1 MNLKSKISMLIKRQ
15 IESTVDEYSNVFP
28 VIAILGPRQCGK
40 TTFTKQ
46 YIENNLASYI
56 YLDLEKPTDYNKL
69 ENPQLYFSENPD
81 KCIIIDE
88 IQRKPELFPV
98 LRSVIDEKKDNCRFI
113 ILGSASPDLIKQ
125 SSETLA
131 GRIGYVE
138 LAPFSYTEI
147 AENYNLQKHF
157 FSGGFPPAYLSKSI
171 RSSNIWLDNFIK
183 TYIERDLPMLG
194 LKANPKLVRKLWEM
208 LSWQAGSLLNY
219 NTLSGS
225 LGVSNKTVS
234 NYIDFLENSYI
245 VYRLHPYSYN
255 IKKRLVKT
263 PKIYL
268 SDTGVLHRLLRI
280 TDYEQLLGNPLVG
293 RTWEN
298 FIINQIRNQKS
309 SDYDLY
315 FFRTH
320 AGAELDL
327 LLVKGLK
334 PEMSVEI
341 KFSEKP
347 KVSRGFISNIETLNT
362 KKNFII
368 TPVSKEDYKIRNNIV
383 VCGYDVFLEKYLNI

>member
-1 MNLKSKISMLIKRQ
+1 MFSMLIKRD
-15 IESTVDEYSNVFP
+15 IENKVKKYREIFP

-46 YIENNLASYI
+46 YIEKNLKSYS
-56 YLDLEKPTDYNKL
+56 YLDLEKPADYNKL
-69 ENPQLYFSENPD
+69 DNPQLYFTDNKD

-88 IQRKPELFPV
+88 IQHKPELF
-98 LRSVIDEKKDNCRFI
+98 SVIRSIIDENKNGCRFI

-131 GRIGYVE
+131 GRIGYIE
-138 LAPFSYTEI
+138 LGPFSYKEI
-147 AENYNLQKHF
+147 EKNYDLKKHF

-171 RSSNIWLDNFIK
+171 ETSNIWLDNFIK

-194 LKANPKLVRKLWEM
+194 LKANPFLVRKLWEM
-208 LSWQAGSLLNY
+208 LSWQAGNLLNY
-219 NTLSGS
+219 NALSGS
-225 LGVSNKTVS
+225 LGVSNNTVI

-245 VYRLHPYSYN
+245 VYRLQPYSYN
-255 IKKRLVKT
+255 IKKRIVKS
-263 PKIYL
+263 PKIFL
-268 SDTGVLHRLLRI
+268 SDTGLLHRLLRI
-280 TDYEQLLGNPLVG
+280 SDYEQLLGNPLVG
-293 RTWEN
+293 NSWEN
-298 FIINQIRNQKS
+298 FIINQIKHQKP

-315 FFRTH
+315 FYRTH

-334 PEMSVEI
+334 PKIAIEI

-347 KVSRGFISNIETLNT
+347 KVSKGFISSIETLNT
-362 KKNFII
+362 DKNFII
-368 TPVSKEDYKIRNNIV
+368 TPLEKENYKLNKDVI
-383 VCGYDVFLEKYLNI
+383 VCGYDVFLKEYLK